1 MTGAFPDERP
11 QRRREYSGP
20 LSTLGAAALVIF
32 SVGLLLWYFQF
43 RGSEGSGAAGEGGRY
58 GLVALPPELSSGE
71 EPAVRE
77 GRIAPDFLLPT
88 LDGGEA
94 RLSDFRGRWVLVN
107 LWASWCGPCRAET
120 PLLQELYASR
130 ETDDLVV
137 LGVNMQETD
146 DAARRFVQEFA
157 VTYPILL
164 DRSGEV
170 SALYLQAG
178 PPNTYVIDPD
188 GRIVRI
194 HLGQVR
200 AEDLEAW
207 AAEFWDA
214 G

>member
-20 LSTLGAAALVIF
+20 VSTLGAAALVIF

-43 RGSEGSGAAGEGGRY
+43 RGSEGSGVAEEGGRY
-58 GLVALPPELSSGE
+58 GLVALPPELSGGE
-71 EPAVRE
+71 DPAVRE

-107 LWASWCGPCRAET
+107 LWASWCGPCRAEA
-120 PLLQELYASR
+120 PALQELYSSR
-130 ETDDLVV
+130 ETDDFVV
-137 LGVNMQETD
+137 LGVNIQETD

-170 SALYLQAG
+170 SALYLLAG